1 MIITESVPG
10 MQLNLLAD
18 LLGRHY
24 RQAQAAFRKQVWL
37 PALAEGRQ
45 NRPDFIKA
53 DQCPSRLPADH
64 RRFRCQTS
72 VSARK
77 MGQPIS
83 VSHSA
88 ASGVPYASRR

>member
-53 DQCPSRLPADH
+53 DQ
-64 RRFRCQTS
+64 
-72 VSARK
+72 
-77 MGQPIS
+77 
-83 VSHSA
+83 
-88 ASGVPYASRR
+88 